1 MMTTS
6 LDVASIVAELGI
18 QVVRES
24 GDELIALCPLHY
36 ERTGK
41 IDHKPSWSINQT
53 TFVHHCFSC
62 GYAGTLNSLYRDIRG
77 EVPDDLEWE
86 LRKTSVS
93 AGLSKAI
100 TPQEA
105 PAKDGPKVSEWTL
118 RHYAD
123 VPQPLL
129 DRRHLH
135 REAID
140 AFQVRWDKEAKSWV
154 LPVRT
159 MGGELL
165 GYQFRQRGNIINHPE
180 DMKKSTTLFGGHLSL
195 ELESNKIAVVES
207 PLDAVRL
214 VGIGIPAVSTMGA
227 GISSEQITHLTRNF
241 LTIVSAMDND
251 AAGVNARNYLLQEVR
266 RRGRVALAFDYAG
279 LPGKDPGDVPDDSL
293 LLEAWRRTLALN
305 LGEKL
310 CKS

>member
-1 MMTTS
+1 MATI
-6 LDVASIVAELGI
+6 DVASILEDLGVH
-18 QVVRES
+18 VVRES

-77 EVPDDLEWE
+77 EVPDNLEWE

-93 AGLSKAI
+93 AGLERAI
-100 TPQEA
+100 A
-105 PAKDGPKVSEWTL
+105 PAETVTQEGPKVSEWTL
-118 RHYAD
+118 RHFSD

-129 DRRHLH
+129 DRRYLQ
-135 REAID
+135 REVVD
-140 AFQVRWDKEAKSWV
+140 QFQVRWDKEAKSWV
-154 LPVRT
+154 LPIRT
-159 MGGELL
+159 MAGDLM

-180 DMKKSTTLFGGHLSL
+180 DMRKATTLFGGHLAQATRTV
-195 ELESNKIAVVES
+195 AVVES

-214 VGIGIPAVSTMGA
+214 VGVGIPAVSTMGA
-227 GISSEQITHLTRNF
+227 SISSEQVTLLSRNF

-251 AAGVNARNYLLQEVR
+251 KAGVNATNYLLQEVR
-266 RRGRVALAFDYAG
+266 RRGRVGIAFDYAD
-279 LPGKDPGDVPDDSL
+279 LPGKDPGDVPEDSL
-293 LLEAWRRTLALN
+293 LLEAWHRTMALN
-305 LGEKL
+305 LGERP